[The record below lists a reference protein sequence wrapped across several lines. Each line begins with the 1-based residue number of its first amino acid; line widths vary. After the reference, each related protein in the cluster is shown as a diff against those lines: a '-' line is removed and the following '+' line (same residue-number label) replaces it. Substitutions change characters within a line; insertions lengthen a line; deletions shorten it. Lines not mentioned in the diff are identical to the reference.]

1 MHKRTKHE
9 KMKVFIFLF
18 VLLVY
23 CSAILRGQ
31 AISGSWYGRA
41 EANTNQTYNTYLC
54 AFDFK
59 KKGTLITGDLHY
71 FFGALRL
78 HTPVT
83 GKYWPATNTI
93 ELNPFPLITYFS
105 RQQSDPDCIMD
116 GSLTL
121 YINGTD
127 TVLYG
132 QLNPV
137 SKYRLGC
144 PVMTISLKK
153 EGKEQE
159 PEGIGDSNV
168 AVIKLPNPVPDTLT
182 GSGVSVAALKD
193 TGRVLINNPDESFL
207 KRAFLPG
214 YLIEVSSDEVDM
226 YLYDNAEF
234 DRDTVSI
241 FLNRQRIADKLLLS
255 AQARQVKLKL
265 TKDDNE
271 LAVFAENLG
280 QIPPN
285 TAICIIQDGENRF
298 TIHVTSTFSENG
310 TIRIRKK
317 VVD

>member
-1 MHKRTKHE
+1 
-9 KMKVFIFLF
+9 MKGFIFFF
-18 VLLVY
+18 VISVSCSNSLL
-23 CSAILRGQ
+23 GQ
-31 AISGSWYGRA
+31 AISGIWYGRA

-54 AFDFK
+54 EFDVK
-59 KKGTLITGDLHY
+59 KKGTAITGELNY
-71 FFGALRL
+71 FFGPLSL
-78 HTPVT
+78 NTPIS
-83 GKYWPATNTI
+83 GKYLPSTKTI

-105 RQQSDPDCIMD
+105 RQQNDPDCIMD

-153 EGKEQE
+153 EVREQE
-159 PEGIGDSNV
+159 PEGIRDSNV
-168 AVIKLPNPVPDTLT
+168 AVIKLSNSVPDSLT
-182 GSGVSVAALKD
+182 GSRVSVAALKD
-193 TGRVLINNPDESFL
+193 TGHVLINNPDESFL
-207 KRAFLPG
+207 KRTFLPG
-214 YLIEVSSDEVDM
+214 YLVEVSSEEVDM

-234 DRDTVSI
+234 DRDTVSV
-241 FLNRQRIADKLLLS
+241 FLNRQRIVDKLMLS
-255 AQARQVKLKL
+255 TQARKVKLNL
-265 TKDDNE
+265 TKEENE

-285 TAICIIQDGENRF
+285 TAICIIQDGEKRF
-298 TIHVTSTFSENG
+298 TIHLTSTLSENG
-310 TIRIRKK
+310 VIRIRKK